1 MNNIESYLN
10 LSVSYK
16 DFYIE
21 NNDDLPNEDCQ
32 VQHIYSSVCLD
43 IDIVFSS
50 LNISPNKS
58 GYQFWKEAV
67 FLYLMSEKKKVSL
80 CNDIYPL
87 ISQKYGC
94 TKMCIDRAM
103 RRCFENV
110 LYYASKNQNNF
121 ICSYLKNHVL
131 YPHNSKL
138 MAKIAE
144 LISSRLFQRNKLNV
158 LN

>member
-10 LSVSYK
+10 LNVTYR
-16 DFYIE
+16 DFYIT
-21 NNDDLPNEDCQ
+21 NNDELDSEECE
-32 VQHIYSSVCLD
+32 VQQIYSAVCLD
-43 IDIVFSS
+43 MDIVFSA

-67 FLYLMSEKKKVSL
+67 FLYLMSDNKKISI

-87 ISQKYGC
+87 ISQKYSC

-103 RRCFENV
+103 RRCFENA
-110 LYYASKNQNNF
+110 LYHVSKNQNNF
-121 ICSYLKNHVL
+121 ICVYLRNCVL

-138 MAKIAE
+138 VAKIAE
-144 LISSRLFQRNKLNV
+144 LISSRLFQKNKLKIVN
-158 LN
+158 